1 MVSELIQL
9 HTFSKVSTKF
19 FYPLIHNNL
28 YSINS
33 YNNFIKNWLILL
45 FQTSDLGFQNEVK
58 EKEYTY
64 NLQTE
69 VLKLLQEF
77 REVLDAKTEEDTY
90 NPRYFQHSSIVL

>member
-1 MVSELIQL
+1 MQ
-9 HTFSKVSTKF
+9 
-19 FYPLIHNNL
+19 NNL
-28 YSINS
+28 YSINC

-45 FQTSDLGFQNEVK
+45 FQTSDLGYQNEGK

-90 NPRYFQHSSIVL
+90 NPRYFQHCGIVL